1 MLKGAITALVTPFR
15 DGHIDEAGLRKL
27 IEFQIKNGIDG
38 LVPCGTTG
46 ESATLTYEEH
56 DRVIELTIEIA
67 AGRVPVIAGTGSNST
82 SETIQL
88 TKHAKE
94 AGADAALLITPYYNK
109 PTQQGLYEHYRKVAE
124 EVDIPIVLYN
134 VPGRTSVNMLP
145 ETVARL
151 SEIKNIV
158 GIKEATGDLK
168 QVSDIIELSRKGFGV
183 ISGDDFT
190 TLPLLA
196 IGGSGVISV
205 TSNVVPAEVSGM
217 VRDYLEGRTKKAV
230 EAHYRLQP
238 LHRAMFIETNPIPV
252 KTALYLTGM
261 IEEEFRL
268 PLVRLS
274 EPNRARL
281 ISTLKNYVGSPLRS

>member
-1 MLKGAITALVTPFR
+1 MLKGAITALVTPFK
-15 DGHIDEAGLRKL
+15 DGNIDEAGLRKL

-56 DRVIELTIEIA
+56 NRVIELTIETA

-82 SETIQL
+82 AETIAL
-88 TKHAKE
+88 TRHAKE

-124 EVDIPIVLYN
+124 EVNIPIILYN

-168 QVSDIIELSRKGFGV
+168 QVSEVIETTKKGFSV

-196 IGGSGVISV
+196 VGGAGVISV
-205 TSNVVPAEVSGM
+205 TSNVVPGEVAGM
-217 VRDYLEGRTKKAV
+217 VKDWLEGRTKKAV
-230 EAHYRLQP
+230 DAHYRLQP
-238 LHRAMFIETNPIPV
+238 LNRAMFLETNPIPV

-261 IEEEFRL
+261 IDEEFRL
-268 PLVRLS
+268 PLVRMS
-274 EPNRARL
+274 DANRARL
-281 ISTLKNYVGSPLRS
+281 VSTLENFTGSPLRS